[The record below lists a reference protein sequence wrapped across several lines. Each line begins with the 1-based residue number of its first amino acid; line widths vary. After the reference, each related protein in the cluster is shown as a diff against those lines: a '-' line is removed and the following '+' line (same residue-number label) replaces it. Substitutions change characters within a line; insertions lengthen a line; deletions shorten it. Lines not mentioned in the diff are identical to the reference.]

1 MEHEMNEGLEKID
14 LFKIFRKFLPYLR
27 KFWLLILILAV
38 VNGSQTFMKLH
49 RSYRPMYRCE
59 AMFAV
64 QINFEGA
71 TDISSYRYNY
81 DKTAAEQVVD
91 TLPYILNSNVMREL
105 ILQELGTSY
114 INGSTSVNAVPGTNF
129 FQMTVT
135 SSDPNDAHRVLMA
148 TIARYPQVLSHVMG
162 SAQINLIRDP
172 VPPTEPYNHFTWK
185 KQVFADAMSGAVLG
199 VGILVALAALRRTVL
214 STNDI
219 KRILSLPCLVSV
231 PNIKAKKRKS
241 SVQTNLLI
249 TNQQSDSTFCEAFR
263 LLRLK
268 LLRRMEEGDQVLMFT
283 STLPSEGK
291 SSLAANT
298 ALALAKDGKKVLLID
313 ADLRSPSVKGLLNV
327 EQPSSGLGDYLKEGL
342 SAVSFLCYK
351 DSRLHL
357 FAGDTPISEPT
368 QLLQYEK
375 MDTLIQSLRPMFD
388 YIILDTPPCSMM
400 TDAAAF
406 SQHADKVVYVI
417 REDYAASHQIYDSI
431 QALSAAGA
439 DICGYVFNRAS
450 SVNTARYG
458 RYGYSKRYGYGYG
471 RKDTSGEEAT

>member
-14 LFKIFRKFLPYLR
+14 LFKIFRKFVPYLR
-27 KFWLLILILAV
+27 KFWVLILVLAV
-38 VNGSQTFMKLH
+38 VNGGQTFLRLH

-64 QINFEGA
+64 QINYEGNS
-71 TDISSYRYNY
+71 DISSYRHNY

-91 TLPYILNSNVMREL
+91 ALPYILNSNVMREL
-105 ILQELGTSY
+105 ILQELDTPY
-114 INGSTSVNAVPGTNF
+114 INGTTQVNAVPGTNF
-129 FQMTVT
+129 FQMIVT
-135 SSDPNDAHRVLMA
+135 SSDPDDAYQVLMA
-148 TIARYPQVLSHVMG
+148 TIARYPQVISHVIG
-162 SAQINLIRDP
+162 STQINLIRDP

-185 KQVFADAMSGAVLG
+185 NQVLADAMSGALLG
-199 VGILVALAALRRTVL
+199 LAILVGLAALRRTVL
-214 STNDI
+214 STDDI
-219 KRILSLPCLVSV
+219 KRILSLPCLARI
-231 PNIKAKKRKS
+231 PNVKAKKRKTS
-241 SVQTNLLI
+241 EKTNLLI
-249 TNQQSDSTFCEAFR
+249 SDQQTDSTFCEAFR

-268 LLRRMEEGDQVLMFT
+268 LLRQMKEGEQVLMFT

-291 SSLAANT
+291 SSLAVNT
-298 ALALAKDGKKVLLID
+298 ALSLAKDGKKVLLID
-313 ADLRSPSVKGLLNV
+313 ADLRSPSVKGLLEVN
-327 EQPSSGLGDYLKEGL
+327 QPSRGLGNYLKEGL
-342 SAVSFLCYK
+342 SAVGFLRHK
-351 DSRLHL
+351 DTRLYL
-357 FAGDTPISEPT
+357 FAGDEAIAEPT

-375 MDTLIQSLRPMFD
+375 MEKLIQSLRPMFD

-417 REDYAASHQIYDSI
+417 REDYAATHQIYDSV

-458 RYGYSKRYGYGYG
+458 RYGYGKRYGYNFGHKG
-471 RKDTSGEEAT
+471 TSGEENS